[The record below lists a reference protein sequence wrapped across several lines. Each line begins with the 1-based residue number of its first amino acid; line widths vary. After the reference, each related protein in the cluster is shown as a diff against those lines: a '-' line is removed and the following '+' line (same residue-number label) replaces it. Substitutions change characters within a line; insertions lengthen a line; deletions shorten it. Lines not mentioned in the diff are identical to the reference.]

1 MNLTNKEIIDLYDQ
15 KEFDTIIANIKLD
28 PKWKDMINVTIHL
41 SYKTE
46 YSQLCSQSDYNKII
60 CNIVKHN
67 PVHRILKYV
76 IFTSNLEIFSY
87 LFTINNLS
95 YVIIINVLQNPL
107 LYPILEHLLESD
119 NNLCNNI
126 CNMIKKK
133 CSRIISHD
141 IASNNNISLLKIV
154 LKYFPDSNIIHFII
168 ASSICVNNL
177 EILNILF
184 SDSYDI
190 QLAFDKLMN
199 NIDYF
204 GFDYFIMRDY
214 NANISITIDT
224 IIWLDQYDI
233 KITNHL
239 NKISMIFI
247 SSNDLIGIKYCLD
260 SGYNATTILSFIHHQ
275 TDLSIV
281 KYLLE
286 YGANVN
292 RVNVHRIYASVDLLA
307 LLIESGLDISKDAL
321 KLALS
326 IIYYN
331 HPKTL
336 SYIIQLY
343 PDIIHQE
350 DCILLFL
357 AYRVANINM
366 VEILL
371 NNGASSDEI
380 LSFTNYKFYDRID
393 KICPYFSKSSYNIQ
407 WTPIIKLLIKRGI
420 NVTDPQYT
428 FSIIINSKLD
438 AELLE
443 IFINLG
449 VDLNVKIYDTYIFE
463 KVIKDCRTD
472 IIILFIKYGADPFIN
487 SHRPLEIAIEK
498 DLDDVVELLLGLG
511 STVDLDFLETI
522 PISPDVA
529 LVLEKYGYII

>member
-1 MNLTNKEIIDLYDQ
+1 MNLTNKEIIDLYDR
-15 KEFDTIIANIKLD
+15 KEFDMIINNIELD
-28 PKWKDMINVTIHL
+28 VSWKFAKNITMHL
-41 SYKTE
+41 SHKTE

-60 CNIVKHN
+60 CDISKHN
-67 PVHRILKYV
+67 TIYSVLKYI
-76 IFTSNLEIFSY
+76 IFTSNLEVFSY
-87 LFTINNLS
+87 LFTIDNLS
-95 YVIIINVLQNPL
+95 YAIIIDVLRNPL
-107 LYPILEHLLESD
+107 LYSTLKHLLESD

-126 CNMIKKK
+126 CDIIKKK

-141 IASNNNISLLKIV
+141 IASNNNIPLLNII

-168 ASSICVNNL
+168 ASNICVNNL
-177 EILNILF
+177 EILNIIF
-184 SDSYDI
+184 ANNYDT
-190 QLAFDKLMN
+190 QSTFDELMN

-204 GFDYFIMRDY
+204 GSDYFIMHDY

-224 IIWLDQYDI
+224 IIWLDRHDI

-239 NKISMIFI
+239 NKISMISI
-247 SSNDLIGIKYCLD
+247 SSNNLIGVKYCLD
-260 SGYNATTILSFIHHQ
+260 SGYNATNILSFIHHL

-292 RVNVHRIYASVDLLA
+292 RVNLYRIYASVDLLA
-307 LLIESGLDISKDAL
+307 LLIESGLDISKDVL

-326 IIYYN
+326 MIYYN

-350 DCILLFL
+350 NCILLFL
-357 AYRVANINM
+357 ACRVANINI

-371 NNGASSDEI
+371 DNGASSDEI
-380 LSFTNYKFYDRID
+380 LSFTNDKFYDRID
-393 KICPYFSKSSYNIQ
+393 KISPYFPKNMYNIKC
-407 WTPIIKLLIKRGI
+407 TPVIKLLIKRGI

-428 FSIIINSKLD
+428 FDFIINSKLD

-449 VDLNVKIYDTYIFE
+449 VDLNVKINDEYVFE
-463 KVIKDCRTD
+463 RVVKECRMD
-472 IIILFIKYGADPFIN
+472 IIILFIKYGANPCIN

-498 DLDDVVELLLGLG
+498 DLDDVVELLLDLG
-511 STVDLDFLETI
+511 SEINADFLNRAY
-522 PISPDVA
+522 ISKDIW
-529 LVLEKYGYII
+529 LILEKYGYAI